1 MQYKVLIFDLVVVCT
16 SNSICN
22 GVADI
27 FEFAQR
33 EYGLGKSTVSRFIAI
48 NEKYSEGGDSL
59 ELRKEYKDF
68 SYSKLSE
75 MLTLPD
81 GELGLIRERTTT
93 IKEIR
98 ELKNFDR
105 QEPADE
111 KGTDA
116 VTQKMRSMERKVRAL
131 KKERDALKEMN
142 LDTNDIDNKIRRR
155 TEESV
160 EKASDSGIMK
170 SNKGKLK
177 MNLQFFS
184 EQDIY
189 RQESGSLKR
198 AIRKYEKRMS
208 EQEEYLRNPEMHCRD
223 WNEKS
228 IEEQEGL
235 KRHWNK
241 EIRNFKLSIQDRV
254 AELQKRGD
262 YDDD

>member
-1 MQYKVLIFDLVVVCT
+1 
-16 SNSICN
+16 
-22 GVADI
+22 
-27 FEFAQR
+27 
-33 EYGLGKSTVSRFIAI
+33 
-48 NEKYSEGGDSL
+48 
-59 ELRKEYKDF
+59 
-68 SYSKLSE
+68 
-75 MLTLPD
+75 
-81 GELGLIRERTTT
+81 
-93 IKEIR
+93 
-98 ELKNFDR
+98 
-105 QEPADE
+105 
-111 KGTDA
+111 
-116 VTQKMRSMERKVRAL
+116 MRSMERKVRAL

-142 LDTNDIDNKIRRR
+142 LDTKDIDNKIRRR